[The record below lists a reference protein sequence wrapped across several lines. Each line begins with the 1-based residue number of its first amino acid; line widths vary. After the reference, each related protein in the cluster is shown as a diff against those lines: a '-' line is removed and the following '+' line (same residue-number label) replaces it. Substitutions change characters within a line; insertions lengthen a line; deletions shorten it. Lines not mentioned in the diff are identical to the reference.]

1 MRRFLYLVITKYTVA
16 MRKLLTVVLCGF
28 IASLLCITAH
38 AQKRVVTG
46 KVVDSVGAPIPNVT
60 VRLRSSRGGVTTGE
74 DGIFR
79 ISAQPSD
86 ELMISNIGFQP
97 QEIKVGNRDNFSITL
112 ARTNTTL
119 NEVVVTALGIRRSHN
134 SLPYS
139 TQQLTGSEITKTPSS
154 NFVDN
159 LSGKVAG
166 LQVTSSNAMGGSN
179 NVILRGVRSLT
190 QNNQA
195 LFVVDGVPYDNT
207 NQARSS
213 YDLGNAVADINP
225 EDIESM
231 SVLKGAAASAL
242 YGSRGSNGVILI
254 TTKKGSKRKGIG
266 VTFNAGV
273 TAGKPDHSTMPVYQ
287 QQYGPGIGSQGDA
300 DAGNPNPFFYWQKT
314 SFSPNQPVQI
324 VQTDADQ
331 ATGPAYDKHLMV
343 YNWDAFSPGNPN
355 FGKATPWVPAQHNQ
369 PSDYLVTPITNIVS
383 VAADGGDDKG
393 TFRVGYTRTNDK
405 GYIPNSN
412 NRKSLLSLAGTYNLN
427 DQLTVGGQIN
437 YTDEAAIGRY
447 GYGYGGGNG
456 TQINPFTDF
465 RQWWQT
471 NVDLHAQKA
480 DFFRTLTNATWN
492 WQTNSYLQ
500 NAPGSVLKPKFHD
513 NPYWVRYKNFESDSR
528 TRYTGN
534 VFANYKPTSYLNIL
548 GRVSID
554 NWNQMQ
560 ETRYDV
566 GSYGTPA
573 YGRYNGSFTETNY
586 DLLINFNKDLNENFN
601 LKALL
606 GGNIRQ
612 DVNQSI
618 SAATN
623 GGLVVPGFFAL
634 SNSVNSITAPTES
647 YSVKE
652 VDGVFAGATLS
663 YKDMIT
669 LDGTL
674 RRDKSSTLPSK
685 NSSFYY
691 PSVSAN
697 WVFSKLIPQAQ
708 EVLNYGKVWVNY
720 AAVGGDAPVFAT
732 KNTYTSGTP
741 FNGQTI
747 FTSPTVN
754 NNPNLLPEQNHTYE
768 AGAELSFL
776 HSRVGLTVVYYNSKQ
791 QNQILPITVSSS
803 SGYSTF
809 YVNGGT
815 VQNTGQEVT
824 LNLVPVKTRDFSWT
838 MNINWSH
845 NKNKAVSLYAGQP
858 SFIISTYQNSIQT
871 VAEVGKSV
879 GIIRGSDYQYKNGQV
894 LIDSAGY
901 PVKSANKLSDIGNIN
916 PTWLGGVG
924 NTFTYK
930 NLSLYFLVDVRQGGD
945 VYSLDLDYG
954 ASAGLTPH
962 TGGYNSNGV
971 GVRAPLSQG
980 GGYLFKGVTADGK
993 PNTKLVDASDFN
1005 AGLFPWSSDFS
1016 EAARTYVYDA
1026 SYIKLREVTLSYSLP
1041 ARMIAKMGALKG
1053 LEFSLTGKN
1062 LWIIHKNLPYADP
1075 EQGVATGS
1083 TSAGVNGSQGFQ
1095 SGSYPLF
1102 RNFGANIRVRF

>member
-1 MRRFLYLVITKYTVA
+1 
-16 MRKLLTVVLCGF
+16 MRKLLTTAMCVL
-28 IASLLCITAH
+28 IASLLCLTAQ

-46 KVVDSVGAPIPNVT
+46 KVVDSIGAPIPNVT
-60 VRLRSSRGGVTTGE
+60 VRLKASRGGVTTGE
-74 DGIFR
+74 DGTFR
-79 ISAQPSD
+79 ISAQATD
-86 ELMISNIGFQP
+86 ELIVSNVGFQS
-97 QEIKVGNRDNFSITL
+97 QEVKVGNRDNFSITL
-112 ARTNTTL
+112 GRTNSTL

-166 LQVTSSNAMGGSN
+166 MQVTTSNTMGGSN
-179 NVILRGVRSLT
+179 NVILRGTRSLT

-207 NQARSS
+207 NQARSN
-213 YDLGNAVADINP
+213 YDLGNSISDINP

-231 SVLKGAAASAL
+231 NVLKGAAASAL
-242 YGSRGSNGVILI
+242 YGSRGSNGVIII

-266 VTFNAGV
+266 VTLNTGI
-273 TAGKPDHSTMPVYQ
+273 TAGTPDHSTMPVYQ

-314 SFSPNQPVQI
+314 SFSPTQPVQI
-324 VQTDADQ
+324 VQVDADQ
-331 ATGPAYDKHLMV
+331 ATGPAYDKNLMV

-355 FGKATPWVPAQHNQ
+355 FGKATPWVPARHNQ
-369 PSDYLVTPITNIVS
+369 PSDYLVTPITNIVGVS
-383 VAADGGDDKG
+383 ADGGDDKG

-412 NRKSLLSLAGTYNLN
+412 NRKTLLSMSATYNLS
-427 DQLTVGGQIN
+427 DKLTAGGQIN
-437 YTDEAAIGRY
+437 YSDEAAIGRY

-480 DFFRTLTNATWN
+480 DFFRTNTNATWN
-492 WQTNSYLQ
+492 WPTAAFLQ
-500 NAPGSVLKPKFHD
+500 NVPGNIQKPKFHD
-513 NPYWVRYKNFESDSR
+513 NPYWVRYRNPETDSR
-528 TRYTGN
+528 TRYFGN
-534 VFANYKPTSYLNIL
+534 VFANYKPTSYLSVL
-548 GRVSID
+548 GRVSVD

-566 GSYGTPA
+566 GSYGTPS

-586 DLLINFNKDLNENFN
+586 DLLINFNKDINENFN
-601 LKALL
+601 VKALL

-612 DVNQSI
+612 DVSQSI

-623 GGLVVPGFFAL
+623 GGLVVPSFFAL
-634 SNSVNSITAPTES
+634 ANSVNTPNAPTES

-652 VDGVFAGATLS
+652 VDGIFAGATLS

-669 LDGTL
+669 LDGTI
-674 RRDKSSTLPSK
+674 RRDKSSTLPQQ
-685 NSSFYY
+685 NSTFYY
-691 PSVSAN
+691 PAVSLN
-697 WVFSKLIPQAQ
+697 WVFSKLLPEAQ
-708 EVLNYGKVWVNY
+708 RVLNYGKVWVNY
-720 AAVGGDAPVFAT
+720 AAVGGDAPAFST

-747 FTSPTVN
+747 FSSPTTN
-754 NNPNLLPEQNHTYE
+754 NNPNLVPEQNHTYE

-776 HSRVGLTVVYYNSKQ
+776 QSRIGLTVVYYNSKQ

-815 VQNTGQEVT
+815 IQNTGQEVT
-824 LNLVPVKTRDFSWT
+824 LNLVPVKTRNFSWN
-838 MNINWSH
+838 MAINWSH
-845 NKNKAVSLYAGQP
+845 NKNKALALYGGQ
-858 SFIISTYQNSIQT
+858 SSYIISSYQNSVQM
-871 VAEVGKSV
+871 VAEVGKSI
-879 GIIRGSDYQYKNGQV
+879 GIFRGSDYQYKNGQV
-894 LIDSAGY
+894 LIDANGY
-901 PVKSANKLSDIGNIN
+901 PIKSTNKLADIGNIN
-916 PTWLGGVG
+916 PTWLGGIN

-930 NLSLYFLVDVRQGGD
+930 NFSLSFLVDIRQGGD

-971 GVRAPLSQG
+971 GVRAPLASG

-1005 AGLFPWSSDFS
+1005 TGLFPWSSAFN

-1026 SYIKLREVTLSYSLP
+1026 SFIKLREATISYSLP
-1041 ARMIAKMGALKG
+1041 SKIIAKMGAIKG
-1053 LEFSLTGKN
+1053 MEFSLSGKN

-1075 EQGVATGS
+1075 EQGVPIGS
-1083 TSAGVNGSQGFQ
+1083 GTSAQNGSQGFQ
-1095 SGSYPLF
+1095 SGSYPTF

>member
-1 MRRFLYLVITKYTVA
+1 
-16 MRKLLTVVLCGF
+16 MRKLLTLALCGC

-46 KVVDSVGAPIPNVT
+46 KVIDSAGAPIPNVS
-60 VRLRSSRGGVTTGE
+60 VRIKSTRSGVTTAE
-74 DGIFR
+74 DGTFR
-79 ISAQPSD
+79 ISASPTD
-86 ELMISNIGFQP
+86 ELIFSNIGSQT
-97 QEIKVGNRDNFSITL
+97 QEMRVGNRENFTVTMGHST
-112 ARTNTTL
+112 TTL
-119 NEVVVTALGIRRSHN
+119 EVVTALGIRRSRN

-139 TQQLTGSEITKTPSS
+139 TQQVTGAEITKTPTD

-159 LSGKVAG
+159 LSGKIAG
-166 LQVTSSNAMGGSN
+166 MQVTSSNTMGGSN
-179 NVILRGVRSLT
+179 NVILRGTRSLL

-207 NQARSS
+207 NQTRSS
-213 YDLGNAVADINP
+213 YDLGNSVADINP
-225 EDIESM
+225 DDIESI
-231 SVLKGAAASAL
+231 SVLKGAASSAL

-266 VTFNAGV
+266 ISLNAGV
-273 TAGKPDHSTMPVYQ
+273 TTGKPDNSTMPVFQ

-324 VQTDADQ
+324 VQVDADQ
-331 ATGPAYDKHLMV
+331 ATGPAYDKNLMV

-355 FGKATPWVPAQHNQ
+355 FGKATPWVPAQHNGAK
-369 PSDYLVTPITNIVS
+369 DYLVTPITNIVS
-383 VAADGGDDKG
+383 LSADGGDDKA
-393 TFRVGYTRTNDK
+393 TFRAGFTRSNDK

-412 NRKSLLSLAGTYNLN
+412 NRKTLMNLSVTYNLN
-427 DQLTVGGQIN
+427 DKLTVGGQIN
-437 YTDEAAIGRY
+437 YSDDAAVGRY

-471 NVDLHAQKA
+471 NIDLHAQKA

-492 WQTNSYLQ
+492 WQTASFLQ
-500 NAPGSVLKPKFHD
+500 NVPGSVLKPKFHD
-513 NPYWVRYKNFESDSR
+513 NPYWVRYKNFETDDR
-528 TRYTGN
+528 NRYTGN
-534 VFANYKPTSYLNIL
+534 VFANYKAAPWLNIL

-554 NWNQMQ
+554 NWNQLQ

-573 YGRYNGSFTETNY
+573 YGRYNGSFQETNY
-586 DLLINFNKDLNENFN
+586 DLLVNFNKDLTPSFN

-634 SNSVNSITAPTES
+634 ANSVNTPNAPAES

-669 LDGTL
+669 LDGTI
-674 RRDKSSTLPSK
+674 RRDKSSTLPK
-685 NSSFYY
+685 QNSAFYY

-697 WVFSKLIPQAQ
+697 WVFSKMIPEAQ
-708 EVLNYGKVWVNY
+708 QVLNYGKVWVNY
-720 AAVGGDAPVFAT
+720 AAVGGDAQLFAT
-732 KNTYTSGTP
+732 KNTYTSVTP

-747 FTSPTVN
+747 FSSPTTN
-754 NNPNLLPEQNHTYE
+754 NNPNLVPEQNHTYE

-776 HSRVGLTVVYYNSKQ
+776 QSRIGLTVVYYNSKQ
-791 QNQILPITVSSS
+791 MNQTFPITVSSS
-803 SGYSTF
+803 SGYSQF

-815 VQNTGQEVT
+815 IQNTGQEVT
-824 LNLVPVKTRDFSWT
+824 LNLVPVKSRNFSWNMT
-838 MNINWSH
+838 INWSH
-845 NKNKAVSLYAGQP
+845 NKNKALSLYGGQP
-858 SFIISTYQNSIQT
+858 SFIISSYQNSVQM
-871 VAEVGKSV
+871 VAEVGKSIGV
-879 GIIRGSDYQYKNGQV
+879 FRGSDYQYLNGKV
-894 LIDSAGY
+894 LIDSAGN
-901 PVKSANKLSDIGNIN
+901 PVKSTNKLSDIGNVN
-916 PTWLGGVG
+916 PTWLGGI
-924 NTFTYK
+924 NNSFTYK
-930 NLSLYFLVDVRQGGD
+930 NLTFSFLVDFRQGGD

-962 TGGYNSNGV
+962 TAGYNSNHF

-980 GGYLFKGVTADGK
+980 GGYLFQGVTADGK

-1005 AGLFPWSSDFS
+1005 KGLFPWSSDYA
-1016 EAARTYVYDA
+1016 EAAKTYIYSA
-1026 SYIKLREVTLSYSLP
+1026 SFVKLREVTISYSLP
-1041 ARMIAKMGALKG
+1041 SRLIAKMGAVKG
-1053 LEFSLTGKN
+1053 MEFSLSGKN

-1075 EQGVATGS
+1075 EQGVPIGS
-1083 TSAGVNGSQGFQ
+1083 GTSAQNGSQGFQ
-1095 SGSYPLF
+1095 SGSYPTF
-1102 RNFGANIRVRF
+1102 RNVGANIRVRF